1 MKIQL
6 LFPPH
11 WNPVMP
17 HLALPTLTAY
27 LRAQGLEVA
36 QRDLNVEVFDAVL
49 TRDYVTRAVERLRRM
64 KHHPAPRTML
74 ESALADGPQLAAQVE
89 TAKTVFRSPAF
100 FAGPTS
106 LPAFLTLIQSLQ
118 VASLPF
124 YPAAL
129 ELTRY
134 VPHAPEDSRQSLMVA
149 ARDPQHNL
157 FLDIFRRGVLADL
170 KAAPP
175 DIVAISVPTLSQMLA
190 AVTLAH
196 LIKVARLP
204 CHVTLGGPHISMLRE
219 QLPRTPELFDWI
231 DSAIVFGGEVPLTRL
246 VETLAAHGDLSQVP
260 NLIYRDGRTVKSTPV
275 ENAPYPNLLP
285 DFAGLPL
292 DRYLTPTPVL
302 PLLSTHGCYHGK
314 CGFCNVGY
322 GGPQTFCQI
331 DAEQVVGHML
341 TLREKYGA
349 RHIFFA
355 DEAFTPHNLNIM
367 ATKLADLGAP
377 IHWCGCARFD
387 HGLTPDLLAQMAA
400 GGCRM
405 LLFGLETAAEPTIRR
420 MVKGTQPEEMSRI
433 LRQSAAAGIWNHAFF
448 FFGFPGEMLAD
459 AQETVNFVY
468 AHQDA
473 IHSASPGA
481 FLLERYAPAHREP
494 AKYNI
499 RHIHTDPV
507 RDLAIYFDYEAA
519 SGIDAE
525 LAETIA
531 ERLLAAL
538 PYKQWGQFYSNDIWR
553 FLYASDLR
561 ERGKVLPLWLESET
575 S

>member
-1 MKIQL
+1 
-6 LFPPH
+6 
-11 WNPVMP
+11 MP

-27 LRAQGLEVA
+27 LRAQGLDVA

-49 TRDYVTRAVERLRRM
+49 THDYLTGAGERLRRM
-64 KHHPAPRTML
+64 KRHPAPRALL
-74 ESALADGPQLAAQVE
+74 ERAQADVPQLAAQVE
-89 TAKTVFRSPAF
+89 TAKAVFRSPTF
-100 FAGPTS
+100 FDGPTS
-106 LPAFLTLIQSLQ
+106 LPAFLTLVQSLQ

-134 VPHAPEDSRQSLMVA
+134 VPHAPEDSCESLMTA

-196 LIKVARLP
+196 LIKASRLP

-246 VETLAAHGDLSQVP
+246 AETLAAHGDLSQVP
-260 NLIYRDGRTVKSTPV
+260 NLIYRDGRIVKSTPV

-285 DFAGLPL
+285 DFTGLPL

-331 DAEQVVGHML
+331 DAEQVVENML
-341 TLREKYGA
+341 ALREKYGA

-387 HGLTPDLLAQMAA
+387 RGLTADLLAKMAA
-400 GGCRM
+400 GGGRM

-433 LRQSAAAGIWNHAFF
+433 LRQSTAAGIWNHAFF
-448 FFGFPGEMLAD
+448 FFGFPGETLAD

-468 AHQDA
+468 AHRDA
-473 IHSASPGA
+473 IHSASLGT
-481 FLLERYAPAHREP
+481 FLLESYAPAHREP

-499 RHIHTDPV
+499 RRIHPDSA
-507 RDLAIYFDYEAA
+507 RDLAIYFDYEPA

-525 LAETIA
+525 FAEILAD
-531 ERLLAAL
+531 RLLTTL
-538 PYKQWGQFYSNDIWR
+538 PEKRWGQFYTNDVWR